1 MVTRTGRP
9 TVAVRDAIDDDMPE
23 LLEMWGTLRMISGR
37 LDRTAPAPTLEGAR
51 RRLAEVAIS
60 DDTRVVVAVVHDE
73 VAGFALMT
81 TQPFAPLFDTR
92 SVHVHYLIVRP
103 AHRRSGVGHTLMGAA
118 ISWAEETGAE
128 HVMTS
133 VYPQLREVNRFYAR
147 LGLAPVVVR
156 RAAPTAL
163 LRRRL
168 AADGTPMTSSL
179 ARRRTLARVRTA
191 VARVAGD

>member
-1 MVTRTGRP
+1 
-9 TVAVRDAIDDDMPE
+9 
-23 LLEMWGTLRMISGR
+23 
-37 LDRTAPAPTLEGAR
+37 
-51 RRLAEVAIS
+51 
-60 DDTRVVVAVVHDE
+60 
-73 VAGFALMT
+73 
-81 TQPFAPLFDTR
+81 
-92 SVHVHYLIVRP
+92 
-103 AHRRSGVGHTLMGAA
+103 
-118 ISWAEETGAE
+118 
-128 HVMTS
+128 MTS

-191 VARVAGD
+191 VARVGGD